1 MIGKANM
8 LTNEKM
14 SSENPLTKNKF
25 FSSAQ
30 QLFTANTSST
40 ATPLFKTA
48 VQSIRARFP
57 QKLASKPNNTN
68 STTPSEQSPQSNSS
82 GHVIVGQS
90 FKVGRKIGSG
100 NFGELRLGKNIY
112 TNENVAIKFE
122 KSNSRTPLLHN
133 ENKFYKRLSP
143 YEGLPNIF
151 FYGQTGKYNT
161 LVLELLGASLEDL
174 FNLCK
179 REFSLKTV
187 CMIAIQL
194 IQRIEYVHSK
204 HIIYRDIK
212 PENFLIGRQS
222 FNKHQTIH
230 IIDFGLAKEYMTEN
244 NKHIPYSEHKSL
256 TGTARYMSINT
267 HLGREQSRRDDL
279 EAIGHM
285 IMYFLRGSLPWQGLK
300 ADTLK
305 ERYKKI
311 GETKQ
316 STTIEELCD
325 GFPKEFADYMRYVRS
340 LEFTESPDY
349 KKLTKIFENLMKQK
363 GWYPIDWQFDWIDK
377 LGKYSKNSTSGS
389 TKPVLNAQNLNNNSN
404 GPLKV
409 SYPKI
414 TNASTYDIVDPSL
427 IKKNARSSSFVRT
440 TIRELN
446 QNNTFSSTNE
456 SNPYLSYSSF
466 LKSNNFKYNRI
477 VLNKNLRKN

>member
-1 MIGKANM
+1 MIGKPNIVA
-8 LTNEKM
+8 NEKM
-14 SSENPLTKNKF
+14 AHDHSLSKGKF

-30 QLFTANTSST
+30 HLFASNTATST
-40 ATPLFKTA
+40 TPLFKTA
-48 VQSIRARFP
+48 VASIRARFP
-57 QKLASKPNNTN
+57 QKLNSKLTPV
-68 STTPSEQSPQSNSS
+68 SPSEQNSQSSATS
-82 GHVIVGQS
+82 HLIVGQN

-100 NFGELRLGKNIY
+100 NFGELRLGKNLL

-122 KSNSRTPLLHN
+122 RSNTRTPLLNN
-133 ENKFYKRLSP
+133 ENKFYKRLCP
-143 YEGLPNIF
+143 NEGLPNVY
-151 FYGQTGKYNT
+151 FYGQSGKYNT
-161 LVLELLGASLEDL
+161 LVMELLGASLEDL

-179 REFSLKTV
+179 RQFSLRTV

-204 HIIYRDIK
+204 SIIYRDIK

-222 FNKHQTIH
+222 LNKHQTIH
-230 IIDFGLAKEYMTEN
+230 IIDFGLAKEYINAETG
-244 NKHIPYSEHKSL
+244 KHIAYSEHKSL

-316 STTIEELCD
+316 QTTVEQLCD
-325 GFPKEFADYMRYVRS
+325 GFPKEFADYMRYVRA

-349 KKLTKIFENLMKQK
+349 KKLIRLFENLMKSS
-363 GWYPIDWQFDWIDK
+363 GWTPNDWQFDWIER
-377 LGKYSKNSTSGS
+377 LGKYSKSSGS
-389 TKPVLNAQNLNNNSN
+389 AKTGQNAQNVNNNSN
-404 GPLKV
+404 CPLRAGPKV
-409 SYPKI
+409 H
-414 TNASTYDIVDPSL
+414 NASTYDIIDPNM

-446 QNNTFSSTNE
+446 NNGNTYSSAHIT
-456 SNPYLSYSSF
+456 NPYLSNSSF
-466 LKSNNFKYNRI
+466 LNSNSFRLNRI
-477 VLNKNLRKN
+477 VLSKNLRKN